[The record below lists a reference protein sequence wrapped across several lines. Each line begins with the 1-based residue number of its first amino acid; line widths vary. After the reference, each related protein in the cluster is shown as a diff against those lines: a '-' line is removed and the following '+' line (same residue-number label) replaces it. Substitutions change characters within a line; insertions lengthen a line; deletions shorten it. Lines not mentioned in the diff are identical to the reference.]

1 MEIEKKFQ
9 IKRLPEQLEQYPK
22 KEIEQGY
29 LCINPV
35 VRIRKSNENYILT
48 YKARA
53 QAAVKDMHIN
63 REVEASLTK
72 EGYLH
77 LREKIDHNLIEKT
90 RYLIRLED
98 GHMAELDRFHGK
110 LEGLCFVEVEFAN
123 EQDADSFISPAWFGE
138 NVSKDKRYTNSF
150 LSQCDSLDVF
160 Q

>member
-1 MEIEKKFQ
+1 MEIEKKFKV
-9 IKRLPEQLEQYPK
+9 KRLPEKLEQVPK

-29 LCINPV
+29 LCTDPV
-35 VRIRKSNENYILT
+35 VRIRKSNEDYILT

-53 QAAVKDMHIN
+53 QSAIKDVHIN
-63 REVEASLTK
+63 KEVEVPLTR

-98 GHMAELDRFHGK
+98 GHLAELDRFHGK
-110 LEGLCFVEVEFAN
+110 LHGLCFAEVEFAN
-123 EQDADSFISPAWFGE
+123 EEDANSFAPPEWFGE

-150 LSQCDSLDVF
+150 LSQCDNLDVF